1 MIFLLGLLELLLFE
15 LLELLQ
21 FIEEVEFPLLV
32 RLQMIHANPIGL
44 VSVLFLQVL
53 TLNLTHDCQ
62 LLPRE
67 TSTPSFSLKEL
78 DSSSILWFM
87 RVMTIFLLYLS
98 EEAHT

>member
-1 MIFLLGLLELLLFE
+1 
-15 LLELLQ
+15 
-21 FIEEVEFPLLV
+21 
-32 RLQMIHANPIGL
+32 MIHANPIGL

-67 TSTPSFSLKEL
+67 TSTPSFSLKDL